1 VLTHR
6 RRLISLIKAG
16 ERSPAFKKKGG
27 NMLLETKAKFFDL
40 QRVIEKKEMELKN
53 LYQLRVE
60 LVQEINKLEEPEQF
74 KEELITA

>member
-1 VLTHR
+1 
-6 RRLISLIKAG
+6 
-16 ERSPAFKKKGG
+16 
-27 NMLLETKAKFFDL
+27 MLLETKAKFFDL